1 MNIPP
6 QTLLHCATENLERLA
21 RALRIDL
28 DMAPRDP
35 RRRRMWLIMRIA
47 EETDTPQQSRGGGWF

>member
-6 QTLLHCATENLERLA
+6 QTLLNCTDANLERLA

-28 DMAPRDP
+28 DTAPRDP
-35 RRRRMWLIMRIA
+35 RRKRLWLIMRIA
-47 EETDTPQQSRGGGWF
+47 EETDHQPARMY